1 MKKLIIGILL
11 LIMAAIPQ
19 YTQAATYNGNMIQD
33 VNEYV
38 FSDSRVNYYIDWIA
52 VLQDG
57 GFQVRLSQELKDPND
72 IVTKGMVYGDFTF
85 VYGMYRPN
93 EWQFSASSAS
103 EVGVANG
110 FLAENSIAQSVFNVA
125 YPYAEQIMSQMRAD
139 NAEVV
144 RRNAEREQQRKEQ
157 EKQDAIAEEAAEKI
171 LDKTDDYLEAKKYD
185 EAIQL
190 ANKAIEIAPRH
201 DMGYIV
207 KANAYCAKRDYS
219 TAIAVLTDAIKSSLF
234 PTDNRGENFKLATLF
249 FKRAMIYEGTGKFI
263 DARRDY
269 AEALRLNLQNSELEA
284 EAKRKVESLRSYLGA

>member
-1 MKKLIIGILL
+1 MKKLVIGILL

-19 YTQAATYNGNMIQD
+19 YTQAATYNGNVIQD

-157 EKQDAIAEEAAEKI
+157 EKQDAIAEKEADKI
-171 LDKTDDYLEAKKYD
+171 INKARDYRDVKKYD

-190 ANKAIEIAPRH
+190 ANKAIEIAPRY
-201 DMGYIV
+201 DVGYIF
-207 KANAYCAKRDYS
+207 KANCYCAKNDFS
-219 TAIAVLTDAIKSSLF
+219 TAVNVLTNAIKSSFF
-234 PTDNRGENFKLATLF
+234 PADNSGKNFKLASLF
-249 FKRAMIYEGTGKFI
+249 FVRASTLEHKGKFI

-269 AEALRLNLQNSELEA
+269 AEALRLGLNNSQLEA
-284 EAKRKVESLRSYLGA
+284 HAKKKVEELRSYVGA

>member
-1 MKKLIIGILL
+1 MRKLVIGILF

-19 YTQAATYNGNMIQD
+19 YTQAATYNGNMIQN

-38 FSDSRVNYYIDWIA
+38 FSDSRVNYYIDWIF

-57 GFQVRLSQELKDPND
+57 GFQVRLSQELKNPND
-72 IVTKGMVYGDFTF
+72 IVTQGMVYGDITF
-85 VYGMYRPN
+85 VYGLYQPG
-93 EWQFSASSAS
+93 EWTYAAGTASGADISRGK
-103 EVGVANG
+103 VNQD
-110 FLAENSIAQSVFNVA
+110 SIAQSVFNVA
-125 YPYAEQIMSQMRAD
+125 YPYAEQIMSQMRAHD
-139 NAEVV
+139 AEVD

-269 AEALRLNLQNSELEA
+269 AEALRLNLQNSDLEA